1 MIWLIWYRSILYG
14 LWAMGPVRYGVIFES
29 FACKTIRTCTF
40 AYSLNGSVDFKRYLF
55 TMILSGEFR
64 SHSKKLPFLRT
75 LKISLTYF
83 FKLILC
89 WWRPSCLATGP
100 EVKECRIKI
109 FSKVQELLMLQYQE
123 QFQSQ
128 CPIMWKLSLLKF
140 LKDWKTGNATN
151 WKHFAY
157 YLGPYSTVSIF
168 RTLDIS

>member
-1 MIWLIWYRSILYG
+1 
-14 LWAMGPVRYGVIFES
+14 MGPVRYGVIFES

-40 AYSLNGSVDFKRYLF
+40 AYSLYGSVDFKRYLF

-75 LKISLTYF
+75 LKISLTHF

-123 QFQSQ
+123 QFQYISY
-128 CPIMWKLSLLKF
+128 CEFHALMPNHVKIKFIEILERSKNRECNKLATPRKLFGTLL
-140 LKDWKTGNATN
+140 DG
-151 WKHFAY
+151 KH
-157 YLGPYSTVSIF
+157 
-168 RTLDIS
+168 IS